1 MEWII
6 HIEGKKDQRILI
18 TFEPMSESIRFVG
31 QYKPLAK
38 DTRIKDFK
46 AGFIWVDFSEEMH
59 SMEIDLETL
68 KEYISKVYDK
78 MEERLKVHED
88 LSKTFSVFKSIEIAE
103 TEAEEEKL

>member
-18 TFEPMSESIRFVG
+18 TFEPTRESIRFVG

-38 DTRIKDFK
+38 DIRIKDFK

-78 MEERLKVHED
+78 MEERLKIYED
-88 LSKTFSVFKSIEIAE
+88 LSKTFAVFKSIEIAE
-103 TEAEEEKL
+103 TEGEI